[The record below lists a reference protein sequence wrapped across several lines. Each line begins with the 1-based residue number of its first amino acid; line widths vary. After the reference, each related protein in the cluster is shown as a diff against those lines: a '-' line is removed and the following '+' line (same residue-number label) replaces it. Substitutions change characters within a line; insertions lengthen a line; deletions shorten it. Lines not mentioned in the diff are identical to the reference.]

1 MAYNIV
7 LLYHTKRMVSTFDQ
21 RGFSVNT
28 IQIGPVTI
36 EQTACLAPMASVAD
50 RTFRALCRS
59 YGAAM
64 VTGEMASAKGMM
76 YSDKKTAELLEVT
89 GAERPMAVQLFG
101 DDPHFMALAAE
112 KAMRYHPDL
121 IDINMGCPVP
131 KVVANNSG
139 SALMKHPKLAGE
151 ILRAVAGAV
160 PVPVTAKIR
169 TGWDDSSL
177 NAVELAKILEQSG
190 AAAITVHGRTRQ
202 QMYHPPVNLDMIRLV
217 KEAVAVPVIGNGDI
231 ETPEDA
237 KRMYE
242 QTGCDLVMVG
252 RGSYG
257 RPWLFSQIKEYLET
271 GRYMPDPPLE
281 ERLLVLRRHIEL
293 LCAHKGE
300 KMGMREARKHAG
312 WYLKGLHGAA
322 GFRRACGALSELC
335 DADALIEEVLRQN
348 AAGTAE

>member
-1 MAYNIV
+1 M
-7 LLYHTKRMVSTFDQ
+7 K
-21 RGFSVNT
+21 T
-28 IQIGPVTI
+28 IFIGNVEI
-36 EQTACLAPMASVAD
+36 EQTASLAPMASVAD
-50 RTFRALCRS
+50 RTFRALCHS

-89 GAERPMAVQLFG
+89 PEERPMAVQLFG
-101 DDPHFMALAAE
+101 DDPRFMALAAE
-112 KAMRYHPDL
+112 KAMRYKPDL

-139 SALMKHPKLAGE
+139 SALMKDPKLAGA
-151 ILRAVAGAV
+151 ILREVANAV

-169 TGWDDSSL
+169 TGWNDDSL

-202 QMYHPPVNLDMIRLV
+202 QMYAPPVNLTMIAKV
-217 KEAVAVPVIGNGDI
+217 KQAVSVPVIGNGDI
-231 ETPEDA
+231 QTPEDA

-242 QTGCDLVMVG
+242 ATGCDLVMVG

-257 RPWLFSQIKEYLET
+257 RPWLFAQIRDYLAT
-271 GRYMPDPPLE
+271 GAYQPDPPLT
-281 ERLLVLRRHIEL
+281 RRMEIMKGHITA

-300 KMGMREARKHAG
+300 RMGMREARHHAA

-322 GFRRACGALSELC
+322 SMRRMCGELKVLE
-335 DADALIEEVLRQN
+335 DIDRLIEQVLLQN
-348 AAGTAE
+348 PEESI